1 MVKEKVK
8 FQKEKE
14 TLLVPLYC
22 KYLESQ
28 KESPIIKDEKAIEI
42 VNGIEYDYEQ
52 LKIPKQTYVT
62 ICIRAKQFDNYVKNF
77 LMDEPDSMVIHL
89 GCGFDSRFNRVDN
102 NKVEWYDLDFPEVIE
117 LRKHFYKETDRYH
130 LISSSV
136 MELNWID
143 SLNAK
148 NKPVIILAEGLF
160 MYLKGEEVKSLIITL
175 QEKFPGSTL
184 IFDSYSL
191 LTAKNIKNH
200 PSLKKIGAVIYWGI
214 DDAHNIEKWN
224 TGIRLIEEWY
234 FTQSEEIRKLDIV
247 YRIIFKL
254 TGLFP
259 VARKAHRILVF
270 QLNELGRCTSSMI
283 R

>member
-1 MVKEKVK
+1 MDKEKVK

-52 LKIPKQTYVT
+52 LEIPKQTCVT

-77 LMDEPDSMVIHL
+77 LMDKPGSIVIHL
-89 GCGFDSRFNRVDN
+89 GCGLDSRFNRVDN

-136 MELNWID
+136 TKLNWLD
-143 SLNAK
+143 SINAK
-148 NKPVIILAEGLF
+148 NKPVMILAEGLF
-160 MYLKGEEVKSLIITL
+160 MYLKEEEIKSLFKAL
-175 QEKFPGSTL
+175 QIKFLISTI
-184 IFDSYSL
+184 IFDSYSEI
-191 LTAKNIKNH
+191 TARGIKNH
-200 PSLKKIGAVIYWGI
+200 PSIKKTGAIINWGI
-214 DDAHNIEKWN
+214 NNAKNIESWSNK
-224 TGIRLIEEWY
+224 IHLKEEWY
-234 FTQSEEIRKLDIV
+234 FTQSDEISKLDTG
-247 YRIIFKL
+247 YRLLFK
-254 TGLFP
+254 TMGLFP
-259 VARKAHRILVF
+259 IARKAHRILVF
-270 QLNELGRCTSSMI
+270 QIGNI
-283 R
+283 K